1 MKIKT
6 KQYASALFESYEETD
21 KQKKEEVLSNF
32 VKILK
37 DNNDLHLLDRIL
49 ADFIDIWDKNKNIVR
64 AEISSAYNLDEKTE
78 DVLINKIKELSAAND
93 IDVWKNIN
101 KKLLGGVVI
110 KYGDRILDSSIS
122 TRLKRLQEE
131 FSS

>member
-6 KQYASALFESYEETD
+6 KQYARALFESYEEAS
-21 KQKKEEVLSNF
+21 KEEKDKILTNF

-37 DNNDLHLLDRIL
+37 DNNDLYLLDRIVV
-49 ADFIDIWDKNKNIVR
+49 DFTETWDKNKNIVR
-64 AEISSAYNLDEKTE
+64 AEISSAHKIDEKTE
-78 DVLINKIKELSAAND
+78 DVLVKKIKELSSAKD
-93 IDVWKNIN
+93 IDIEKKNN
-101 KKLLGGVVI
+101 KKLLGGVVV